1 MRVRR
6 WFDDPQRDGLIAAA
20 QKEGQLTV
28 IGLPR
33 DWCGC
38 GALIDAFKAK
48 YGLIVTESKPDATSA
63 GQLEALK
70 ASRYDRMLPAPDVI
84 DVGLSFGSAAKKD
97 GLLQPYKVSTWST
110 ISDAAK
116 DPDGFWCGHYYGVL
130 SLEINTDIVKNAP
143 QDWSDLLR
151 PEYRNAVA
159 LSGDPLT
166 ANQAILAVYAAGLSA
181 CGNRDHAAGEGLKF
195 FAELSERGN
204 LVPFVGTSQSLL
216 SGSTPILIRWSYL
229 ALGDRDR
236 FAGSSKIEVEVPKT
250 GLVGGIY
257 VEGISATAAH
267 PNAAKL
273 WMEHLYSD
281 ESQVT
286 WLKAHCH
293 PIRFSNLV
301 QTRKVPVE
309 LLEQLPEIH
318 EAPDELV
325 FPTVEEQERA
335 KEIIIK
341 GWDDIVGAKI
351 RCTPPVGSRPPTS
364 LNDMPHRPSALG

>member
-70 ASRYDRMLPAPDVI
+70 ASRYDRLLPAPDVI

-181 CGNRDHAAGEGLKF
+181 CSNRDHAAGEGLKF
-195 FAELSERGN
+195 FAELSERGD
-204 LVPFVGTSQSLL
+204 LVHFRRYL
-216 SGSTPILIRWSYL
+216 SI
-229 ALGDRDR
+229 
-236 FAGSSKIEVEVPKT
+236 
-250 GLVGGIY
+250 
-257 VEGISATAAH
+257 
-267 PNAAKL
+267 
-273 WMEHLYSD
+273 
-281 ESQVT
+281 
-286 WLKAHCH
+286 
-293 PIRFSNLV
+293 
-301 QTRKVPVE
+301 
-309 LLEQLPEIH
+309 
-318 EAPDELV
+318 
-325 FPTVEEQERA
+325 TVEWFHANPYPLELSC
-335 KEIIIK
+335 
-341 GWDDIVGAKI
+341 VG
-351 RCTPPVGSRPPTS
+351 
-364 LNDMPHRPSALG
+364 